1 MLCLIQQRA
10 INNNPLLLSCQ
21 WCNFLFYIFA
31 FPSLFLRADR
41 HWNLQYDFSIPAHT
55 VAGGLHSSPAVAG
68 QSVTPVTHHTQR
80 PRLPPASTP
89 SLLCCIPL
97 SGLELSAAT
106 IGFFLHHKTPGMAR
120 LGYPKRSLII
130 HKQQLL
136 IDAHLRRCCFSCTAY
151 TYIRQMTTPWLLENN
166 SFAQTSHISKDL
178 SLSVICLLPSQNLK
192 MAWENNQ
199 YCN

>member
-1 MLCLIQQRA
+1 MLRLIQQKA

-55 VAGGLHSSPAVAG
+55 VARGLHSSPAVAG
-68 QSVTPVTHHTQR
+68 QSVTPVTHHAQW

-106 IGFFLHHKTPGMAR
+106 IGFFLHHKTSGMAR
-120 LGYPKRSLII
+120 LGSLCTILPKEVIDNSQTAVVNRCPSTQALLFMYCV
-130 HKQQLL
+130 HVRQANDNSMTAWKQFLCPN
-136 IDAHLRRCCFSCTAY
+136 I
-151 TYIRQMTTPWLLENN
+151 
-166 SFAQTSHISKDL
+166 SH
-178 SLSVICLLPSQNLK
+178 Q
-192 MAWENNQ
+192 
-199 YCN
+199 